1 MTPLSVVVSVVYIV
15 FCVAMIGLILSQ
27 EGKQQGLGAIGGS
40 GTDTY
45 WAKIKG
51 HTKEGMLPRLTAILA
66 ALFLFVSVLIDMNLF
81 G

>member
-1 MTPLSVVVSVVYIV
+1 MSTLSTIVSILYIAFCIVMVV
-15 FCVAMIGLILSQ
+15 LILSQ
-27 EGKQQGLGAIGGS
+27 EGKQQGLGTIGGGGADS
-40 GTDTY
+40 Y

-66 ALFLFVSVLIDMNLF
+66 SLFLLVSLLIDMNLF